1 MVSVGP
7 FQQVPFDVL
16 LHGVQK
22 VLVVSDVNV
31 EGCERLLALVSLK
44 RQQEEDKT
52 NGQHFRICMFLF
64 EMLAVMRLRLIGG
77 ALVTYVGI
85 PDRSSGRRRSLP
97 APC

>member
-44 RQQEEDKT
+44 RQQEEDET
-52 NGQHFRICMFLF
+52 NGQHFQIWRFLF
-64 EMLAVMRLRLIGG
+64 LNACSDAFEV
-77 ALVTYVGI
+77 
-85 PDRSSGRRRSLP
+85 DRWRSRYLCGHP
-97 APC
+97 

>member
-31 EGCERLLALVSLK
+31 EGCERLLTLVSLK
-44 RQQEEDKT
+44 RQQEKDETVNNFKFASFYLNACSDA
-52 NGQHFRICMFLF
+52 F
-64 EMLAVMRLRLIGG
+64 EV
-77 ALVTYVGI
+77 
-85 PDRSSGRRRSLP
+85 DRWRSLYLCGHP
-97 APC
+97 